1 MISLAAGR
9 KRVEPS
15 RFALD
20 SGVQELLK
28 FFPQVFSA
36 SPRCA
41 AGDDPRDDRQ
51 GGDLK
56 DEIGV
61 VMTGCVVAPDGG
73 WRVRRLMRLKPN
85 RFWHVNQY

>member
-15 RFALD
+15 RSVMVF
-20 SGVQELLK
+20 GGQELLK
-28 FFPQVFSA
+28 FSPQVFSA

-61 VMTGCVVAPDGG
+61 VMTG
-73 WRVRRLMRLKPN
+73 
-85 RFWHVNQY
+85 